1 MTDSPSMIAPGA
13 AGRLRRP
20 GRKDRRQVVVAA
32 PSFSPTSPNS
42 CPSTELASARRGCAE
57 SPSSRSDIVFV
68 GIDVSKPRLDV
79 HVRPS
84 GESWSVAND
93 AQGHGELV
101 RKLRG
106 MSPALVVIE
115 ATGGYQASVV
125 AELGANGIVVAVVN
139 PRQVRDFAKATG
151 RLAKT
156 DSIDAAVLAHFA
168 ESIRPEPRAMPDE
181 VTIELQALVTRR
193 RQLIDMRT
201 AETNRLETCRVL
213 PVRRNIQ
220 KMINMLTK
228 QIGKVDDDID
238 TTIRNSPLWR
248 EREDLLSSAI
258 GVGSTTAR
266 TLLTQLPEL
275 GSLNRREIAALVGL
289 APFNNDSGK
298 RSGVRSIRGG
308 RSDVRAVLYMATV
321 AAVRFNPQLRSVYAR
336 LLAAGKAKK
345 VALIACA
352 RKLLTILNAMMRTQT
367 PWRPNAAETA

>member
-1 MTDSPSMIAPGA
+1 M
-13 AGRLRRP
+13 
-20 GRKDRRQVVVAA
+20 
-32 PSFSPTSPNS
+32 
-42 CPSTELASARRGCAE
+42 
-57 SPSSRSDIVFV
+57 FV

-93 AQGHGELV
+93 AQGHSELV
-101 RKLRG
+101 RKLGG
-106 MSPALVVIE
+106 MSPTLVVVE
-115 ATGGYQASVV
+115 ATGGYQATVV
-125 AELGANGIVVAVVN
+125 AELGASAIAVAVVN

-156 DSIDAAVLAHFA
+156 DAIDAAVLARFA
-168 ESIRPEPRAMPDE
+168 ESIRPEPRPMPDE
-181 VTIELQALVTRR
+181 LTVELQALVTRR

-228 QIGKVDDDID
+228 QIGKVDDDLD

-258 GVGSTTAR
+258 GVGPTTAR

-275 GSLNRREIAALVGL
+275 GSLNRREIAALVGV
-289 APFNNDSGK
+289 APFNDDSGK
-298 RSGVRSIRGG
+298 RRGARSIRGG
-308 RSDVRAVLYMATV
+308 RADVRAVLYMATV
-321 AAVRFNPQLRSVYAR
+321 VAVRFNPQLQTVYAR

-352 RKLLTILNAMMRTQT
+352 RKLLTILNAMMRTNT
-367 PWRPNAAETA
+367 PWRPNAAEAA

>member
-1 MTDSPSMIAPGA
+1 MTGSLATIAPGA
-13 AGRLRRP
+13 AGRLRHV
-20 GRKDRRQVVVAA
+20 GRKDRRQVEVAA

-42 CPSTELASARRGCAE
+42 CPSPKLASARRGCAE
-57 SPSSRSDIVFV
+57 SSSSGSSMFV
-68 GIDVSKPRLDV
+68 GIDVSKHRLDI
-79 HVRPS
+79 HARPS

-93 AQGHGELV
+93 AQGHAELA
-101 RKLRG
+101 RKLG
-106 MSPALVVIE
+106 SMSPALVVIE

-125 AELGANGIVVAVVN
+125 AELGANAIPVAVVN

-156 DSIDAAVLAHFA
+156 DAIDAAILARFA
-168 ESIRPEPRAMPDE
+168 ESIRPEPRPMPDE
-181 VTIELQALVTRR
+181 ITVELQALVTRR

-201 AETNRLETCRVL
+201 AETNRLETCRVQQ
-213 PVRRNIQ
+213 VRRNIQ

-238 TTIRNSPLWR
+238 TTIRNSPIWR
-248 EREDLLSSAI
+248 EREDLLSSVI

-321 AAVRFNPQLRSVYAR
+321 VAVRFNPQLQAVYVR
-336 LLAAGKAKK
+336 LLAAGKRKK

-352 RKLLTILNAMMRTQT
+352 RKLLTILNAMMRTKT
-367 PWRPNAAETA
+367 PWRLNGAETA

>member
-1 MTDSPSMIAPGA
+1 M
-13 AGRLRRP
+13 
-20 GRKDRRQVVVAA
+20 
-32 PSFSPTSPNS
+32 
-42 CPSTELASARRGCAE
+42 
-57 SPSSRSDIVFV
+57 FV

>member
-1 MTDSPSMIAPGA
+1 
-13 AGRLRRP
+13 
-20 GRKDRRQVVVAA
+20 
-32 PSFSPTSPNS
+32 
-42 CPSTELASARRGCAE
+42 
-57 SPSSRSDIVFV
+57 VFV

-321 AAVRFNPQLRSVYAR
+321 AAMRFNPQLRSVYAR